1 MLHSLLCDHI
11 CNFLPQYMTSYRF
24 IHLYLTV
31 SVFPQRMWYKPDLT
45 AFSGNSSLDIAMPPD
60 ISCIRR
66 FQRTGIRHPVFHQ
79 QLWFMN
85 MTECH
90 IIIAK
95 CHNLIA
101 LDRNVFLI
109 TAVCGFGGAASA
121 AAPET
126 AAAASSGMAEGL
138 KYIAAALA
146 VGLSGIGGGIAVAS
160 SASAALGAISENDS
174 VFGKSLIFVGL
185 AEGVA
190 LYGLIIALVLLFVA

>member
-1 MLHSLLCDHI
+1 MKIVLFILGSLLV
-11 CNFLPQYMTSYRF
+11 FLPLVTIAVRR
-24 IHLYLTV
+24 LTGA
-31 SVFPQRMWYKPDLT
+31 SARHALM
-45 AFSGNSSLDIAMPPD
+45 GNIAMF
-60 ISCIRR
+60 C
-66 FQRTGIRHPVFHQ
+66 G
-79 QLWFMN
+79 L
-85 MTECH
+85 
-90 IIIAK
+90 
-95 CHNLIA
+95 
-101 LDRNVFLI
+101 FLI

-190 LYGLIIALVLLFVA
+190 LYGLIIALVLLLVA